1 MFSAATREEAVRWGT
16 LLHDALHT
24 VGLAPTPALVSAL
37 NTLTSYAES
46 PLTRYS
52 DPERGARTAK
62 AHGALLLALHT
73 ATSPWPAV
81 LLGKLALPPVR
92 IGDRDISVSGPAM
105 EVFVVLYNAAVSNCN
120 AGIAAMER
128 VRVSYTRG
136 ATRNSRASASLSGD
150 TKAAF
155 NSFHVTAELA
165 AYGEQALLT
174 EESEKLLSP
183 ADCDVVQQNFN
194 FRTLRETADFCK
206 AVAKYAH
213 ATTSHATSKQ
223 HNALAKLAHSAYTVG
238 LSATHVLESLRF
250 LPQLLLA
257 AYHRHRAEH
266 YNSAAE
272 VLDMSLALGHIAYA
286 QRLAKEVE
294 EELASSIA
302 ASAALK
308 GKTGQSGGWKLLGR
322 LSATLVGSQTAKAAG
337 TADDDLPAQPFR
349 KLEELLEGSDLVRV
363 LPLAHALL
371 HDIAT
376 LHDKYQHENSV
387 VYYERPAREEVVIA
401 DAPAVETLN
410 CFSPPSEYV
419 PLAIKLSADM
429 TKFGEMPS
437 GERLEELLQQQEAAR
452 GMQDS
457 VRKQLED
464 VQGLVHEMESALLL
478 PSSVESKLS
487 ALEALLHRDR
497 GVVVTLDKRF
507 EEAYE
512 SVAQALQR
520 CEKVNG
526 ELCRVKKECRGKN
539 VAVAVG
545 ATTLRQHERAWHK
558 RADGVRAAVAKELPH
573 CGEAALRETL
583 LLPAGTGL
591 RLCITQAKVA
601 MSRAKETLGRHA
613 AHTDACAVHLAE
625 LRDIRKESVAALE
638 QMASLRTPERWG
650 RVACALSDAAE
661 VITAAEKFVEAVEA
675 ELQLTE
681 TLKDH
686 IVSTA
691 RHPAPDGPVLCSDSR
706 NPRQTPSTLLSR
718 AVGRRP
724 KRARSSE
731 TQSDEEEEEE
741 EEESGKKAVEL
752 PPQQRRK
759 KEPRRAGRRTRQP
772 AEEEEEAEAKDRS
785 PPALARVAKAAAHST
800 NTAEVAHSSETARV
814 PEAIVSASL
823 LERLRRRR
831 QELGADEE
839 KANEATETSGRGVGK
854 RGTGGRKRRR

>member
-1 MFSAATREEAVRWGT
+1 MFPAATREEVVRWGT

-24 VGLAPTPALVSAL
+24 VGLAPTPAVVAAL

-81 LLGKLALPPVR
+81 LLRRLALPPVR
-92 IGDRDISVSGPAM
+92 IADRDISVSGPAM
-105 EVFVVLYNAAVSNCN
+105 EVFVVLYNAAISNCN

-128 VRVSYTRG
+128 VQVNYTRG

-155 NSFHVTAELA
+155 NSFHVGAELA

-174 EESEKLLSP
+174 EESENLLTP
-183 ADCDVVQQNFN
+183 ADCDLIQQNFN

-238 LSATHVLESLRF
+238 LSAAHVLESLRF

-286 QRLAKEVE
+286 WRLVKELEE
-294 EELASSIA
+294 EELASSMA
-302 ASAALK
+302 ASAAFK
-308 GKTGQSGGWKLLGR
+308 EKMRQSGGWKLLGR
-322 LSATLVGSQTAKAAG
+322 LSATLVGSQTAKAGG
-337 TADDDLPAQPFR
+337 TADGDLPAQPFR
-349 KLEELLEGSDLVRV
+349 KLEELLEESDLVRV
-363 LPLAHALL
+363 FPLAHILL

-410 CFSPPSEYV
+410 CFSTPSEYV

-437 GERLEELLQQQEAAR
+437 GERLEELLQQQEATR

-464 VQGLVHEMESALLL
+464 VQGLVHEMELALLL
-478 PSSVESKLS
+478 PSSVESELS

-497 GVVVTLDKRF
+497 GVVVTLDERF

-526 ELCRVKKECRGKN
+526 ELCRVKKGYRGKN

-545 ATTLRQHERAWHK
+545 ATALRQRERAWHK
-558 RADGVRAAVAKELPH
+558 RADAVRAALAKELPH
-573 CGEAALRETL
+573 CGEAALREAL
-583 LLPAGTGL
+583 LLPAGAAL

-601 MSRAKETLGRHA
+601 MSRAKETIARHA
-613 AHTDACAVHLAE
+613 PHTDACAVHLAE
-625 LRDIRKESVAALE
+625 LRSIRKESVAALE
-638 QMASLRTPERWG
+638 QMASLRTPNRWG

-661 VITAAEKFVEAVEA
+661 VIITAEKFVEAVEA

-686 IVSTA
+686 IVPTT
-691 RHPAPDGPVLCSDSR
+691 RHPAPDGPVLCSESR
-706 NPRQTPSTLLSR
+706 KPRQTPNTLLSK
-718 AVGRRP
+718 AVERRP

-731 TQSDEEEEEE
+731 TQSDEEEEEDE
-741 EEESGKKAVEL
+741 EVSGEKAVES
-752 PPQQRRK
+752 PPEQQRKGVPRK
-759 KEPRRAGRRTRQP
+759 AIKRTRQL
-772 AEEEEEAEAKDRS
+772 AEEEAEDRS
-785 PPALARVAKAAAHST
+785 PPALAKMAKAAAHSA
-800 NTAEVAHSSETARV
+800 NTAEMAHSSETVRI

-823 LERLRRRR
+823 LERLRRRQ
-831 QELGADEE
+831 QELGADGE
-839 KANEATETSGRGVGK
+839 KAKEATGASDRGVGK
-854 RGTGGRKRRR
+854 REQGGKRQRQR